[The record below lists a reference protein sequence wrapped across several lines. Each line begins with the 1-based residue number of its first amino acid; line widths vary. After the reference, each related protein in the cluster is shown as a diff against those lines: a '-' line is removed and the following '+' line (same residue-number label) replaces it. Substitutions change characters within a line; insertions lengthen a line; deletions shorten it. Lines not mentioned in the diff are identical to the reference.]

1 MLKSRAK
8 SLALGIGI
16 SLMSIVNANAMFQ
29 ACYIDTGFKS
39 VTFKQMQK
47 NVNFKKMQICY
58 QAALCLAKAE
68 GNLETP
74 QIDYLLSKMIKQ
86 SGANN
91 YSDEFKEIMN
101 IPPTERLKTRLVSR
115 NAVELH
121 EFGLDSIRESG
132 FINFQRIGHDNN
144 IFHTVY
150 VQVTTGG
157 KKIIY
162 NANNLEFTL
171 SLDYEKKSL
180 SIGKLASYAVLERNG
195 IETGAVEAFNN
206 YISRTSTPLVKT
218 GFHFTPVTDVSKNI
232 FSKMQL

>member
-47 NVNFKKMQICY
+47 NANFQKMHICY
-58 QAALCLAKAE
+58 IAALCLAKAE
-68 GNLETP
+68 GSLETP
-74 QIDYLLSKMIKQ
+74 QIDYLLSKMKR
-86 SGANN
+86 GANN
-91 YSDEFKEIMN
+91 YSEEFKEIMN

-132 FINFQRIGHDNN
+132 FINFQKIGDDNS

-162 NANNLEFTL
+162 NANNLEFAL
-171 SLDYEKKSL
+171 SLDYERRSL
-180 SIGKLASYAVLERNG
+180 SIGGIASYAVLERNG
-195 IETGAVEAFNN
+195 IETGAVEAFNS
-206 YISRTSTPLVKT
+206 YISKASIPPVQV